1 MDNKANENTRI
12 PSYNIATKFV
22 EITNGRVIWHQ
33 CASVDIDS
41 RLEVFK
47 ITERVSTRTI
57 RK

>member
-22 EITNGRVIWHQ
+22 EITNGRVFWHQ

-41 RLEVFK
+41 RLGSV
-47 ITERVSTRTI
+47 
-57 RK
+57 

>member
-12 PSYNIATKFV
+12 QSYNIATKFV
-22 EITNGRVIWHQ
+22 EITNGRVIWQQ

-47 ITERVSTRTI
+47 ITERVSTTTI